1 MYHVRMY
8 VVVRVHDMLW
18 ISINFN
24 APLRGLLRQV
34 SFVMQRKVVIMALT
48 IKQKQVADDFIITG
62 NRTKSYLKFYKNIK
76 NRETAAASAS
86 RLFSTPEVKEYIES
100 KMKELDE
107 ELIADQREI
116 LRGLTRQFRREE
128 TDYQVVMIKKP
139 RFDDNGNFLGM
150 EEKPEVIKL
159 PTQNKDAIKAGE
171 LLGKRFGMWT
181 DKLELESA
189 SQVVIVDDTD

>member
-1 MYHVRMY
+1 
-8 VVVRVHDMLW
+8 
-18 ISINFN
+18 
-24 APLRGLLRQV
+24 
-34 SFVMQRKVVIMALT
+34 MALT

-62 NRTKSYLKFYKNIK
+62 NRTQSYLKFYKNIK
-76 NRETAAASAS
+76 NKETAASAAS

-128 TDYQVVMIKKP
+128 IDYQVVMIKKP
-139 RFDDNGNFLGM
+139 SFDDNGNFLGI

-159 PTQNKDAIKAGE
+159 PTQNKDAIKAGW

-181 DKLELESA
+181 DKVDMDIDVPTIISGADDLE
-189 SQVVIVDDTD
+189 D

>member
-1 MYHVRMY
+1 
-8 VVVRVHDMLW
+8 
-18 ISINFN
+18 
-24 APLRGLLRQV
+24 
-34 SFVMQRKVVIMALT
+34 MALT

-62 NRTKSYLKFYKNIK
+62 NRTKSYLKFYKNVK
-76 NRETAAASAS
+76 NRETAAAAAS
-86 RLFSTPEVKEYIES
+86 RLFASQEMKDYIES

-128 TDYQVVMIKKP
+128 TDYQVVMTKKP
-139 RFDDNGNFLGM
+139 SFDDNGNFLGI
-150 EEKPEVIKL
+150 EEKPEVLKL
-159 PTQNKDAIKAGE
+159 PTQNKDSIKAGE
-171 LLGKRFGMWT
+171 LLGKRLGMWT

>member
-1 MYHVRMY
+1 
-8 VVVRVHDMLW
+8 
-18 ISINFN
+18 
-24 APLRGLLRQV
+24 
-34 SFVMQRKVVIMALT
+34 MALT

-62 NRTKSYLKFYKNIK
+62 NRTKSYLKFYKNVK
-76 NRETAAASAS
+76 NRETAAAAAS
-86 RLFSTPEVKEYIES
+86 RLFSTPEVKEYIEQ

-107 ELIADQREI
+107 ELIADQREV

-139 RFDDNGNFLGM
+139 SFDDNGNFLGI
-150 EEKPEVIKL
+150 EEKPEVLKL
-159 PTQNKDAIKAGE
+159 PTQNKDSIKAGE
-171 LLGKRFGMWT
+171 LLGKRLGMWT

>member
-1 MYHVRMY
+1 
-8 VVVRVHDMLW
+8 
-18 ISINFN
+18 
-24 APLRGLLRQV
+24 
-34 SFVMQRKVVIMALT
+34 MALT

-62 NRTKSYLKFYKNIK
+62 NRTKSYLKFYRNVKNK
-76 NRETAAASAS
+76 KTAAAAAS
-86 RLFSTPEVKEYIES
+86 RLFSTPEVKDYIES

-128 TDYQVVMIKKP
+128 IDYQVVMIKKP
-139 RFDDNGNFLGM
+139 SFDDSGNFLGI

-159 PTQNKDAIKAGE
+159 PTQNKDSIKAGE

-181 DKLELESA
+181 DKVELESA

>member
-1 MYHVRMY
+1 
-8 VVVRVHDMLW
+8 
-18 ISINFN
+18 
-24 APLRGLLRQV
+24 
-34 SFVMQRKVVIMALT
+34 MALT

-62 NRTKSYLKFYKNIK
+62 NRTKSYLKFYKNVK
-76 NRETAAASAS
+76 NRETAAAAAS
-86 RLFSTPEVKEYIES
+86 RLFSTPEVKEYIEQ

-139 RFDDNGNFLGM
+139 SFDDNGNFLGI
-150 EEKPEVIKL
+150 EEKPEVLKL
-159 PTQNKDAIKAGE
+159 PTQNKDSIKAGE
-171 LLGKRFGMWT
+171 LLGKRLGMWT

>member
-1 MYHVRMY
+1 
-8 VVVRVHDMLW
+8 
-18 ISINFN
+18 
-24 APLRGLLRQV
+24 
-34 SFVMQRKVVIMALT
+34 MALT

-62 NRTKSYLKFYKNIK
+62 NRTKSYLKFYKNVK
-76 NRETAAASAS
+76 NRETAAAAAS
-86 RLFSTPEVKEYIES
+86 RLFSTPEVKEYIEQ

-128 TDYQVVMIKKP
+128 IDYQVVMTKKP
-139 RFDDNGNFLGM
+139 SFDDNGNFLGI

-159 PTQNKDAIKAGE
+159 PTQNKDSIKAGE
-171 LLGKRFGMWT
+171 LLGKRLGMWT

>member
-1 MYHVRMY
+1 
-8 VVVRVHDMLW
+8 
-18 ISINFN
+18 
-24 APLRGLLRQV
+24 
-34 SFVMQRKVVIMALT
+34 MALT

-62 NRTKSYLKFYKNIK
+62 NRTKSYLKFYKNVK
-76 NRETAAASAS
+76 NRETAAAAAS
-86 RLFSTPEVKEYIES
+86 RLFSTQEVKEYIES

-128 TDYQVVMIKKP
+128 TDYQVVMTKKP
-139 RFDDNGNFLGM
+139 SFDDNGNFLGI
-150 EEKPEVIKL
+150 EEKPEVLKL
-159 PTQNKDAIKAGE
+159 PTQNKDSIKAGE
-171 LLGKRFGMWT
+171 LLGKRLGMWT

>member
-1 MYHVRMY
+1 
-8 VVVRVHDMLW
+8 
-18 ISINFN
+18 
-24 APLRGLLRQV
+24 
-34 SFVMQRKVVIMALT
+34 MALT

-76 NRETAAASAS
+76 NRETAAAAAS
-86 RLFSTPEVKEYIES
+86 RLFSTPEVKEYIEG

-128 TDYQVVMIKKP
+128 TDYQVVMTKKP
-139 RFDDNGNFLGM
+139 SFDDNGNFLGI
-150 EEKPEVIKL
+150 EEKPEVLKL
-159 PTQNKDAIKAGE
+159 PTQNKDSIKAGE
-171 LLGKRFGMWT
+171 LLGKRLGMWT

>member
-1 MYHVRMY
+1 
-8 VVVRVHDMLW
+8 
-18 ISINFN
+18 
-24 APLRGLLRQV
+24 
-34 SFVMQRKVVIMALT
+34 MALT

-62 NRTKSYLKFYKNIK
+62 NRTQSYLKFYKNIK
-76 NRETAAASAS
+76 NRETAAAAAS
-86 RLFSTPEVKEYIES
+86 RLFNTEEVKEYIEE

-107 ELIADQREI
+107 ELIADQREV

-128 TDYQVVMIKKP
+128 TDYQVVMTKKP

-159 PTQNKDAIKAGE
+159 PTQNKDSIKAGE

-181 DKLELESA
+181 DKVELEA
-189 SQVVIVDDTD
+189 SNQVVIVDDTD

>member
-1 MYHVRMY
+1 MITRENSYLFIKETLHK
-8 VVVRVHDMLW
+8 
-18 ISINFN
+18 
-24 APLRGLLRQV
+24 GL
-34 SFVMQRKVVIMALT
+34 FYFAKKGGNNMALT

-76 NRETAAASAS
+76 NRETAASAAS
-86 RLFSTPEVKEYIES
+86 RLFNTEEVKEYIEE

-107 ELIADQREI
+107 ELIADQREV

-128 TDYQVVMIKKP
+128 TDYQVVMTKKP

-150 EEKPEVIKL
+150 EEKPEVLKL

-181 DKLELESA
+181 DKIELEA
-189 SQVVIVDDTD
+189 SNQVVIVDDTD

>member
-1 MYHVRMY
+1 
-8 VVVRVHDMLW
+8 
-18 ISINFN
+18 
-24 APLRGLLRQV
+24 
-34 SFVMQRKVVIMALT
+34 MALT

-76 NRETAAASAS
+76 NRETAAAAAS

-116 LRGLTRQFRREE
+116 LRGLTKQFRREE
-128 TDYQVVMIKKP
+128 TDYQVVMTKKP
-139 RFDDNGNFLGM
+139 SFDDNGNFLGI
-150 EEKPEVIKL
+150 EEKPEVLKL
-159 PTQNKDAIKAGE
+159 PTQNKDSIKAGE
-171 LLGKRFGMWT
+171 LLGKRLGMWT

>member
-1 MYHVRMY
+1 MT
-8 VVVRVHDMLW
+8 
-18 ISINFN
+18 
-24 APLRGLLRQV
+24 
-34 SFVMQRKVVIMALT
+34 LT
-48 IKQKQVADDFIITG
+48 IKKKKVADDYIITG

-76 NRETAAASAS
+76 NRETAAAAAS
-86 RLFSTPEVKEYIES
+86 RLFSSQEMKDYIES

-128 TDYQVVMIKKP
+128 IDYQVVMIKKP
-139 RFDDNGNFLGM
+139 SFDDNGNFLGI
-150 EEKPEVIKL
+150 EEKPEVLKL
-159 PTQNKDAIKAGE
+159 PTQNRDSIKAGE

-181 DKLELESA
+181 DKVELETA